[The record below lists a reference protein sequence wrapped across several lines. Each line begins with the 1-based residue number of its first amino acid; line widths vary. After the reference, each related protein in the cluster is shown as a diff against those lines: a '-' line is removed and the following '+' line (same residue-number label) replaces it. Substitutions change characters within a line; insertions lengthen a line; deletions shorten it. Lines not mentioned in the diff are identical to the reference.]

1 MTMKPTKTTTLA
13 AILLGLAACSGEQTA
28 GITDVEPL
36 LDDLSPAA
44 GSTATAKFIA
54 PDGEFL
60 GNVTMSDS
68 ANGVLIRVDLKGLS
82 QGWHGI
88 HLHQIGD
95 CSDGADGFKASGGH
109 INPDGNAHGLLNPD
123 GYERADMP
131 NIYAGADGRATAA
144 FFNSYVRLN
153 NSDDI
158 ADTVGYGAV
167 LLDTNGFAMVVH
179 QNPDDHMTQPIG
191 GAGPRIACAA
201 FN

>member
-1 MTMKPTKTTTLA
+1 MLQKRMVTAAALVMTVVACAPEQQTYRGEADPLLETLA
-13 AILLGLAACSGEQTA
+13 
-28 GITDVEPL
+28 
-36 LDDLSPAA
+36 PAA
-44 GSTATAKFIA
+44 GATASAKFIS

-68 ANGVLIRVDLKGLS
+68 TNGVLIRVDLKNLP

-95 CSDGADGFKASGGH
+95 CGDGSEGFKASGGH

-153 NSDDI
+153 NSEDV
-158 ADTVGYGAV
+158 AETVGFGAV

-179 QNPDDHMTQPIG
+179 ENADDHQSQPIG